1 MSAQT
6 SNLFLLQDLEDS
18 SGTKKLADLDLVALR
33 TVSDWILVPAK

>member
-6 SNLFLLQDLEDS
+6 SNLFLLQDLEDA
-18 SGTKKLADLDLVALR
+18 SGTKKLVALR